1 MPNPDFADVH
11 PGYGLFAIRLRG
23 QNSGAKSRHDNNFAY
38 PLEGGRAPQALGVVK
53 GSI

>member
-1 MPNPDFADVH
+1 MPAPDFAGAQ
-11 PGYGLFAIRLRG
+11 PGYGLFAIRRG